1 MNRFKTLLCVLL
13 TVFCVNEVLAQD
25 LEYGAIFKGKES
37 FSYYMGEIDGTSY
50 VNAYT
55 PGRGNDDMVALLDD
69 NMNIEVKEIEIEYLG
84 EKHDLESVKIF
95 REKVFVFTSTYDK
108 KSDEKAYYFG
118 QLDKKS
124 MRLKGD
130 MNLISKEIASKKRRS
145 GGIDI
150 RKDST
155 HLMAFIHLPFVEGS
169 KETLKFMIFEEG
181 DDLPKEYNIELP
193 YSEEG
198 FSIYRMLLKKKLYI
212 QGGEWI
218 EGESGKRK
226 DREYKRHFFSIDLET
241 NEVMDYDYDLG
252 DDIISDH
259 RFIVDDEGNIMIA
272 GFYSHNTSS
281 GVQGIFY
288 LQIDGD
294 TKKVSTTTKEQ
305 FSEDF
310 MLSNYSDK
318 QQAKIKKKAEK
329 KDREIQMYNYD
340 LDHLILNEG
349 GGVTM
354 VGERY
359 YTRTVTTTDSNGN
372 RRTTTYYYYGDI
384 ITCSVNAQGEIMW
397 VTRVPKNQ
405 VTSNDGGY
413 YSSYSM
419 FVDGDKIHFLYNDH
433 IDNQEKT
440 RSGEMRS
447 YRFGK
452 NGCITLGTVFSD
464 GLTSREVLIGEK
476 MQLFLRPKIYRQLND
491 EELLVLLV
499 KKKQK
504 QFAKV
509 KF

>member
-1 MNRFKTLLCVLL
+1 M
-13 TVFCVNEVLAQD
+13 
-25 LEYGAIFKGKES
+25 
-37 FSYYMGEIDGTSY
+37 
-50 VNAYT
+50 
-55 PGRGNDDMVALLDD
+55 
-69 NMNIEVKEIEIEYLG
+69 
-84 EKHDLESVKIF
+84 
-95 REKVFVFTSTYDK
+95 
-108 KSDEKAYYFG
+108 KA
-118 QLDKKS
+118 K
-124 MRLKGD
+124 
-130 MNLISKEIASKKRRS
+130 A
-145 GGIDI
+145 
-150 RKDST
+150 
-155 HLMAFIHLPFVEGS
+155 V
-169 KETLKFMIFEEG
+169 
-181 DDLPKEYNIELP
+181 
-193 YSEEG
+193 SE
-198 FSIYRMLLKKKLYI
+198 
-212 QGGEWI
+212 
-218 EGESGKRK
+218 KRK